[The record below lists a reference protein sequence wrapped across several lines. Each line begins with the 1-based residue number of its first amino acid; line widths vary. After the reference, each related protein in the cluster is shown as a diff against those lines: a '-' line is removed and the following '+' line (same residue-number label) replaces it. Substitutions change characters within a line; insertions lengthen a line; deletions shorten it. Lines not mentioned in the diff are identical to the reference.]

1 MSPQRRAAT
10 RMSIL
15 TDIERMDAHAWA
27 LHLSP
32 DAVMRFGNCDPVY
45 GRDGCRDALM
55 AVWAQIDGLH
65 HDVIEQWEHG
75 PATIVEAVCTCT
87 RTDGHE
93 VSLPVVTIYRTDSQD
108 LISDYRVYIDVAPVF
123 APV

>member
-1 MSPQRRAAT
+1 
-10 RMSIL
+10 MSIL

-27 LHLSP
+27 SHLSP
-32 DAVMRFGNCDPVY
+32 DAVMRFGNSDPVY
-45 GRDGCRDALM
+45 GRDGCRDALI
-55 AVWAQIDGLH
+55 AFWGQIDGLR

-108 LISDYRVYIDVAPVF
+108 LISDYRVYIDLAPVF